1 MSRILQSVD
10 DEFSKVV
17 FKIIRFHL
25 LLQIRLDLGTLDLS
39 LRRDAGGAQTQKM
52 RNRKAQ

>member
-1 MSRILQSVD
+1 MSLILQSVD

-39 LRRDAGGAQTQKM
+39 LLRDAGGAQTQKM

>member
-1 MSRILQSVD
+1 MSLILQSVD

-17 FKIIRFHL
+17 FKIIQFHL
-25 LLQIRLDLGTLDLS
+25 LLQIRLDLRTLDLS